1 MRSPAV
7 CWCCAGLLPI
17 IRNGDLAVW
26 PVLSMRLFA
35 AVDIIRLLC
44 QCLPGAM
51 PVVMEPS
58 SQELATLERCGS
70 PEMAG
75 CFSARVRGRLFA
87 IQRVDMA

>member
-1 MRSPAV
+1 
-7 CWCCAGLLPI
+7 
-17 IRNGDLAVW
+17 
-26 PVLSMRLFA
+26 MRLFA

-87 IQRVDMA
+87 IQRESTWLSRRDAAYLDADHRPHLDLKGP